1 MRQMESTLIHLVK
14 TTDCWH
20 YPTNSVMELLW

>member
-1 MRQMESTLIHLVK
+1 MRQIESTLIHLVK

-20 YPTNSVMELLW
+20 CPTNSEMELL